1 MAALIE
7 SHEGPVRSA
16 STSLLLQGAEASAV
30 RLRRADC
37 LVFHRLD
44 RTEHARR
51 QAAGA
56 GWLDEFRPLEMLMN
70 LPVGMPVPRASL
82 GARLRPEV
90 RVLPHGAA
98 VRDRHSVTRLA
109 VRPLRV
115 DLVVVR
121 APGWRSGMDLAS
133 QFAPFA
139 RRAMVL
145 ERVPR
150 NLDEL
155 LMEADFYGIG
165 VFAAR
170 RGGVQML
177 VEPAEYR
184 AVRFTT
190 AAWRF
195 AEQAYRAIVEGRA
208 V

>member
-7 SHEGPVRSA
+7 SHEGSVRSA
-16 STSLLLQGAEASAV
+16 STSLLPQGAEASAV

-44 RTEHARR
+44 RREHERR
-51 QAAGA
+51 QEAEA

-70 LPVGMPVPRASL
+70 LPVGVPVPRASL

-90 RVLPHGAA
+90 RLLPPGCT

-109 VRPLRV
+109 IRPLRV

-121 APGWRSGMDLAS
+121 APGWRSGMDLTSA
-133 QFAPFA
+133 FAPFC

-145 ERVPR
+145 ERMPR

-170 RGGVQML
+170 QGGVQML

-184 AVRFTT
+184 ASRFTT

-195 AEQAYRAIVEGRA
+195 AEQTYRALVEGRA
-208 V
+208 I